1 MKLTK
6 SSKRIADVVTVG
18 LIAVCI
24 AAFTL
29 SYSSLVIMGLEHG
42 LSYLSYLWPL
52 CLDLLM
58 VIGCLTVIRF
68 SMLKEN
74 TIFPWAIVV
83 ATTAASTAFNV
94 ASVWYTQN
102 PLTMCMYVVPPVTV
116 FASLEFLIMIIKIEQ
131 KHSPAASRKPRMVKA
146 DD

>member
-18 LIAVCI
+18 LVAVCI

-42 LSYLSYLWPL
+42 MSFLAYLWPL
-52 CLDLLM
+52 CLDLFM

-74 TIFPWAIVV
+74 TVFPWSLVI

-94 ASVWYTQN
+94 ASVWHTGN
-102 PLTMCMYVVPPVTV
+102 VLTMCMYIVPPVTV

-131 KHSPAASRKPRMVKA
+131 KHTPVRTRKAST
-146 DD
+146 